1 MYEVF
6 FGFSRRPFSSAA
18 RLEDYFPSASMEQ
31 ARQTVRQCLERAAGW
46 AMVVGGAG
54 MGKTILCLRL
64 AQELEKTFPILLLS
78 GGGLSGRRELWQ
90 TFLYALGQP
99 YRGMEEGEL
108 RLALLEYL
116 AEQQKHSP
124 GFILLLDEAH
134 LLPGKLLEEIRLL
147 SQMPVLSGDWF
158 RVLLAGGPVLE
169 ERVSSPRLEGVH
181 QRIVARSYLEPWTRT
196 ETCAYIRTQLQ
207 KASPEGDRLM
217 LPEAAE
223 AVFQAT
229 NGIPRLV
236 NQLCDHA
243 LFWAWQHGLQ
253 QVDARMVEEAWAELQ
268 QLPPPSVGV
277 GTPAAPSDLIEFG
290 VLQDEPLPQ
299 VAGDVQTQG
308 QTSTPVAH
316 AEPSVQQVWL
326 GTAAAAPG
334 ALAKAVAED
343 LSRTEHDCPAK
354 GTIGFRG
361 SSPPSAELLGAD
373 LSEAEPNSIQTAL
386 PESTPP
392 KADPPD
398 GLLPQN
404 TFTRPNLPED
414 NLSPNTLPQS
424 TLAENLSS
432 KASLPEAT
440 FPQGVPPDGLLSA
453 EGPSEELPGDR
464 PEHEFF
470 FALGEGAISEDAS
483 AYQPQQPDTPEE
495 ALNQKYHLE
504 AWDRLQQIEEALSEM
519 ADPRAGIP
527 PTGNQEPEVE
537 LLFGRS
543 QTPGAGSETAGSE
556 FAGLNFPQTYS
567 RLQPSCS
574 EAASLGPA
582 GSELAGSEPLRLS
595 AFGPKSAVSPSA
607 DSSSAISEAADSG
620 PAGSELA
627 GSEPLR
633 LSAFGPKSAVSPSAD
648 SSSAISEAADSGPAG
663 SELAGSE
670 PLRLSA
676 FGPKSAVSPSADSS
690 SAISE
695 AADSGPAGS
704 GGSGSVFSDSKLAGV
719 GTTGLESA
727 RLESSCSEK
736 PSMENN
742 PFAESFLEEQWIE
755 DPYLQLDMEGHR
767 PWASPGWLGHAP
779 AGSDQAGK
787 RTFSAARLPGGV
799 QTTGLTGAASPPKP
813 AEPPPAGETLSTRR
827 VLPLHSAGGVEAGGW
842 TGLPPDACSP
852 EPPIIVIEEEVI
864 EGPVLEQKA
873 MATPVSRHE
882 YRRLFARLRRG

>member
-326 GTAAAAPG
+326 GATAAGPG
-334 ALAKAVAED
+334 ALANKAVAED

-620 PAGSELA
+620 PAGS
-627 GSEPLR
+627 
-633 LSAFGPKSAVSPSAD
+633 
-648 SSSAISEAADSGPAG
+648 
-663 SELAGSE
+663 
-670 PLRLSA
+670 
-676 FGPKSAVSPSADSS
+676 
-690 SAISE
+690 
-695 AADSGPAGS
+695 